1 MSQRRVLVTR
11 EVSLPPYA
19 CVCVKAG
26 ALWSFE
32 QPISER
38 HTLVLAA
45 ERRQGKNRWAWQV
58 SLYVTKTATF
68 VRYLG
73 KSFTAVGNLKQ
84 AQAAAEDFATAW
96 LHEETEGGR

>member
-1 MSQRRVLVTR
+1 MSRRRLLVTR
-11 EVSLPPYA
+11 EVALPPYVW
-19 CVCVKAG
+19 VCVKAG

-32 QPISER
+32 QPISDR

-45 ERRQGKNRWAWQV
+45 ERRQGKNRWAWQA

-73 KSFTAVGNLKQ
+73 QSFSAVGNLRQ
-84 AQAAAEDFATAW
+84 AQAAAEDFVATW
-96 LHEETEGGR
+96 LHEQTEGVR